1 MMELDELKQKWAE
14 HDRKLEVNI
23 HLTRQLLSATKM
35 NRARSALQRL
45 AAFLALE
52 SAVAL
57 AIIIVLGA
65 FIGDH
70 ITTVRFVAPAVA
82 LDLFE
87 IATLIVLSQQIRLA
101 LYVDY
106 SKRVAAVQKQ
116 LESLRILRIRHVQW
130 TLLLAPLLW
139 TPLLIVALEGFL
151 RVDAYKALGAAY
163 LLANLLFGLA
173 VIPLAIWLSK
183 KFGDRMDRSP
193 KIQWVMKEL
202 AGYNLNA
209 ASAFLA
215 TLSEFEEEKRDDWRT
230 VNCPR

>member
-14 HDRKLEVNI
+14 HDHKLEVNI
-23 HLTRQLLSATKM
+23 RLTRQLLTATKM

-45 AAFLALE
+45 AVFVALE
-52 SAVAL
+52 SVVAL
-57 AIIIVLGA
+57 AVIIVLGS

-70 ITTVRFVAPAVA
+70 IAMVRFAVPAAA

-87 IATLIVLSQQIRLA
+87 IASLIVLIQQIRLA
-101 LYVDY
+101 LNIDY
-106 SKRVAAVQKQ
+106 GSPVAAIQKQ
-116 LESLRILRIRHVQW
+116 LESLRMLHIRHFQW

-151 RVDAYKALGAAY
+151 RVDAYKTVGAAY

-173 VIPLAIWLSK
+173 IIPLAIWLSK

-193 KIQWVMKEL
+193 KIQRLMKDL

-209 ASAFLA
+209 ASDFLA
-215 TLSEFEEEKRDDWRT
+215 TLSEFEEEKRDK
-230 VNCPR
+230 

>member
-23 HLTRQLLSATKM
+23 RLTRQLLSATKM

-45 AAFLALE
+45 AVFLALE
-52 SAVAL
+52 SVIAL
-57 AIIIVLGA
+57 AVIIVLGS
-65 FIGDH
+65 FIGGH
-70 ITTVRFVAPAVA
+70 IAMVRFSVPAAA

-87 IATLIVLSQQIRLA
+87 IATLIALIQQIWLA
-101 LYVDY
+101 LYIDY
-106 SKRVAAVQKQ
+106 SKPVAAIQKQ
-116 LESLRILRIRHVQW
+116 LESLRMLHIRHFQS

-173 VIPLAIWLSK
+173 IIPLAIWVSK
-183 KFGDRMDRSP
+183 KFGDRMGRSP
-193 KIQWVMKEL
+193 KIQQLMKEL

-209 ASAFLA
+209 ASDFLA
-215 TLSEFEEEKRDDWRT
+215 TLSEFEEEMRD
-230 VNCPR
+230 N

>member
-23 HLTRQLLSATKM
+23 RLTRQLLTATKM

-45 AAFLALE
+45 AVFLALE
-52 SAVAL
+52 SVVAIAV
-57 AIIIVLGA
+57 IIVLGS
-65 FIGDH
+65 FVGGH
-70 ITTVRFVAPAVA
+70 IAMVRFAIPAAA

-87 IATLIVLSQQIRLA
+87 IATLIVLIQQIRLA
-101 LYVDY
+101 LYIDY
-106 SKRVAAVQKQ
+106 SKPVTAIQKQ
-116 LESLRILRIRHVQW
+116 LESLRMLHIRHLQW

-139 TPLLIVALEGFL
+139 TPLLIVALQGFL
-151 RVDAYKALGAAY
+151 RVDAYKTVGAAY

-173 VIPLAIWLSK
+173 IIPLAIGLSK

-193 KIQWVMKEL
+193 KIQWLMKEL

-209 ASAFLA
+209 ASDFLA
-215 TLSEFEEEKRDDWRT
+215 TLSEFEEKKRDK
-230 VNCPR
+230 

>member
-14 HDRKLEVNI
+14 HDHKLEVNI
-23 HLTRQLLSATKM
+23 RLTRQLLSATKM

-45 AAFLALE
+45 AVFLALE
-52 SAVAL
+52 SVIAL
-57 AIIIVLGA
+57 AVIIVLGS

-70 ITTVRFVAPAVA
+70 IAMVRFAVPAAA

-87 IATLIVLSQQIRLA
+87 IATLIVLIQQIRLA
-101 LYVDY
+101 DY
-106 SKRVAAVQKQ
+106 SKPVAAIQKQ
-116 LESLRILRIRHVQW
+116 LESLRMLHIRHFQW

-151 RVDAYKALGAAY
+151 RVDAYKTLGAAY

-173 VIPLAIWLSK
+173 IIPLAIWLSK
-183 KFGDRMDRSP
+183 KFSDRMDRSP
-193 KIQWVMKEL
+193 KIQWLMKEL

-209 ASAFLA
+209 ASDFLA
-215 TLSEFEEEKRDDWRT
+215 TLSEFEEEKRDH
-230 VNCPR
+230 

>member
-1 MMELDELKQKWAE
+1 MMELDELKQKWVE

-45 AAFLALE
+45 AVLLALE

-57 AIIIVLGA
+57 AIIIVLGS

-70 ITTVRFVAPAVA
+70 IATVRFVAPAAA

-87 IATLIVLSQQIRLA
+87 IATLIVLIQQIRLA
-101 LYVDY
+101 LYIDY
-106 SKRVAAVQKQ
+106 SQRVAAMQKQ
-116 LESLRILRIRHVQW
+116 LESLRMLHIRHFQW

-151 RVDAYKALGAAY
+151 RVDAYKTLGAAY
-163 LLANLLFGLA
+163 LLANLLFGLSI
-173 VIPLAIWLSK
+173 IPLAIWLSK

-193 KIQWVMKEL
+193 KIQWLMKEL

-209 ASAFLA
+209 ASDFLA
-215 TLSEFEEEKRDDWRT
+215 TLSQFEEEKRDH
-230 VNCPR
+230 

>member
-14 HDRKLEVNI
+14 HDHKLEVNI
-23 HLTRQLLSATKM
+23 RLTRQLLTATKM

-45 AAFLALE
+45 AVFVALE
-52 SAVAL
+52 SVVAL
-57 AIIIVLGA
+57 AAIIVLGS

-70 ITTVRFVAPAVA
+70 IAMVRFAVPAAA

-87 IATLIVLSQQIRLA
+87 IASLILLIQQIRLA
-101 LYVDY
+101 LNIDY
-106 SKRVAAVQKQ
+106 GSPVAAIQKQ
-116 LESLRILRIRHVQW
+116 LESLRMLHIRHFQW

-151 RVDAYKALGAAY
+151 RVDAYKTVGAAY

-173 VIPLAIWLSK
+173 IIPLAIWLSK

-193 KIQWVMKEL
+193 KIQWLMKEL

-209 ASAFLA
+209 ASDFLA
-215 TLSEFEEEKRDDWRT
+215 TLSEFEEEK
-230 VNCPR
+230 

>member
-23 HLTRQLLSATKM
+23 RLTRQLLSATKM

-45 AAFLALE
+45 AVFLALE
-52 SAVAL
+52 SVIAL
-57 AIIIVLGA
+57 AVIIVLGS

-70 ITTVRFVAPAVA
+70 IAMVRFAVPAAA

-87 IATLIVLSQQIRLA
+87 IATLIVLIQQIRLA
-101 LYVDY
+101 LCIDY
-106 SKRVAAVQKQ
+106 SKPVAVIQKQ
-116 LESLRILRIRHVQW
+116 LESLRMLHIRHFQW

-139 TPLLIVALEGFL
+139 TPLLIVALEGLL
-151 RVDAYKALGAAY
+151 RVDAYKTLGAAY

-173 VIPLAIWLSK
+173 IIPLAIWLSK

-193 KIQWVMKEL
+193 KIQWLMKEL

-209 ASAFLA
+209 AADFLA
-215 TLSEFEEEKRDDWRT
+215 KLSQFEDEKRD
-230 VNCPR
+230 N

>member
-45 AAFLALE
+45 AVFLALE

-57 AIIIVLGA
+57 AIIIVLGS

-70 ITTVRFVAPAVA
+70 IATVRFVAPAAA

-87 IATLIVLSQQIRLA
+87 IATLIVLIQQIRLA
-101 LYVDY
+101 LYIDY
-106 SKRVAAVQKQ
+106 SKPVAAIQKQ
-116 LESLRILRIRHVQW
+116 LESLRMLHIRHFQW
-130 TLLLAPLLW
+130 TLLLAPLSLDT
-139 TPLLIVALEGFL
+139 TPDCRARGIFAGRRLQNTRSRLSARQSVIRTGHHPAG
-151 RVDAYKALGAAY
+151 DM
-163 LLANLLFGLA
+163 A
-173 VIPLAIWLSK
+173 VEEIRRPYGPLPEDSWL
-183 KFGDRMDRSP
+183 
-193 KIQWVMKEL
+193 MKEL

-209 ASAFLA
+209 ASDFLA
-215 TLSEFEEEKRDDWRT
+215 TLSEFEEEKRD
-230 VNCPR
+230 N

>member
-23 HLTRQLLSATKM
+23 RLTRQLLSATKM

-45 AAFLALE
+45 AVFLVLE
-52 SAVAL
+52 SVIAL
-57 AIIIVLGA
+57 AVIIVLGS

-70 ITTVRFVAPAVA
+70 IAMLRFAVPAAA

-87 IATLIVLSQQIRLA
+87 IATFIVLIQQIRRA
-101 LYVDY
+101 LYIDY
-106 SKRVAAVQKQ
+106 SKPVAAIQKQ
-116 LESLRILRIRHVQW
+116 LESLRMLHIRHLQW

-151 RVDAYKALGAAY
+151 RVDAYKTLGAAY

-173 VIPLAIWLSK
+173 IIPLAIWLSK
-183 KFGDRMDRSP
+183 RFGDRMDRSP
-193 KIQWVMKEL
+193 KIQWLMKEL
-202 AGYNLNA
+202 SGYNLNA
-209 ASAFLA
+209 ASDFLA
-215 TLSEFEEEKRDDWRT
+215 TLSEFEEENRD
-230 VNCPR
+230 N

>member
-1 MMELDELKQKWAE
+1 MMELDELKQKWAA

-23 HLTRQLLSATKM
+23 RLTRQLLTATKM

-45 AAFLALE
+45 AVILALE
-52 SAVAL
+52 SVVAL
-57 AIIIVLGA
+57 AVIIVLGS

-70 ITTVRFVAPAVA
+70 IAMVRFAVPAAA

-87 IATLIVLSQQIRLA
+87 IASLIVLIQQIRRA
-101 LYVDY
+101 LYIDY
-106 SKRVAAVQKQ
+106 SNPVAAIQKQ
-116 LESLRILRIRHVQW
+116 LESLRMLQIRHFQW

-151 RVDAYKALGAAY
+151 RVDAYKTVGAAY

-173 VIPLAIWLSK
+173 IIPLAIWLSK

-193 KIQWVMKEL
+193 KIQRLMKEL

-209 ASAFLA
+209 ASGFLA
-215 TLSEFEEEKRDDWRT
+215 TLSEFEEEKRDT
-230 VNCPR
+230 